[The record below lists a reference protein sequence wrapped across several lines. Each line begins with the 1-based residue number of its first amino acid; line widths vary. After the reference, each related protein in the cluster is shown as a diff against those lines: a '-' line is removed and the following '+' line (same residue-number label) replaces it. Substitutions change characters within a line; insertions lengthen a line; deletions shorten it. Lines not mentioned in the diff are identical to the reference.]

1 MRIQCEDFQLLY
13 IFVQINAIK
22 NVWNNKKN
30 FETRS
35 GSDNRNE
42 DACSEHSDEE
52 YRQRKAEIEK
62 KYDISKGPYRRIK
75 IITQQL
81 VEEKS
86 DKSESEWGK

>member
-1 MRIQCEDFQLLY
+1 MKLGLE
-13 IFVQINAIK
+13 AII
-22 NVWNNKKN
+22 
-30 FETRS
+30 
-35 GSDNRNE
+35 RNE

-52 YRQRKAEIEK
+52 YHQRKAEIEK
-62 KYDISKGPYRRIK
+62 KTTISLRGHIGVLK